1 MDFDFL
7 SRNDLVQTAEQI
19 IDQIEN
25 FNENFTS
32 SMVGFA
38 GKYDI
43 QCQEEKISDF
53 LKESCKLIENKIHSP
68 EKRASPIQIE
78 ISNSHNSQQ
87 EEILFTFPSCK
98 TDHSMITS
106 PSKFNPLHSTTSSS
120 TNLVYENSFLSVEDN
135 IFSNSTCSNTG
146 LNNNLTMVNKSKM
159 TNDKIVY
166 IKHQLENEIANFSG
180 LIIGDEGAKKISE
193 ILISSQFSFSPNK
206 RKISK
211 LKELRFT
218 KSNIGDE
225 GFSYLSNSLEKTNS
239 IHTIVL
245 NKNRIKDESY
255 TNILNLIK
263 NNKQLKKLNLLSNF
277 LTSPVI
283 EKIRSISKNINP
295 NLKIEI

>member
-1 MDFDFL
+1 L

-25 FNENFTS
+25 FNENYTTS
-32 SMVGFA
+32 IVGFA
-38 GKYDI
+38 EKYDI
-43 QCQEEKISDF
+43 QCQDNKISEF
-53 LKESCKLIENKIHSP
+53 LKDSCKLIENKINSP
-68 EKRASPIQIE
+68 EKRTSPIQID
-78 ISNSHNSQQ
+78 ISNSNNSQQ

-106 PSKFNPLHSTTSSS
+106 PSKFNPLPSTTSSS
-120 TNLVYENSFLSVEDN
+120 TNFVYEDSFLSVEYK
-135 IFSNSTCSNTG
+135 IFSNSTSSNTRV
-146 LNNNLTMVNKSKM
+146 NNTLSLATQSKM
-159 TNDKIVY
+159 TNDKLVY

-180 LIIGDEGAKKISE
+180 LAIGDEGAKKISE
-193 ILISSQFSFSPNK
+193 ILISSQFSFSPKK
-206 RKISK
+206 RKILK

-239 IHTIVL
+239 IHTIIL
-245 NKNRIKDESY
+245 NKNKIKDESY

-277 LTSPVI
+277 FTSGVI
-283 EKIRSISKNINP
+283 EKIKNISKNLNP